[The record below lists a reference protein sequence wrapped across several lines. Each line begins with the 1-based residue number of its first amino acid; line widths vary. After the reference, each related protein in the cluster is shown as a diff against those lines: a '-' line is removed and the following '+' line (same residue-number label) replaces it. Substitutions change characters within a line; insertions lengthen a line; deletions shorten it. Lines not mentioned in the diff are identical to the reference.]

1 MPSAIEPKLG
11 DAVEMAFSGFK
22 VYAYSGAVT
31 NAQLQAFARDRTALK
46 NDSSA
51 RVDAGT
57 TSAGTTRTVSL
68 KLKLES
74 GVYVVI
80 WKALGADTHTV
91 EGYS

>member
-68 KLKLES
+68 KLKS

-91 EGYS
+91 GGYS